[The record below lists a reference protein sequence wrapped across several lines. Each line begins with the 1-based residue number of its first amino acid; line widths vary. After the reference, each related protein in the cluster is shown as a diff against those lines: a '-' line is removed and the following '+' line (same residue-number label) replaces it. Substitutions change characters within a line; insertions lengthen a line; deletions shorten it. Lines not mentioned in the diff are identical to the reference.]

1 MRKCMGYAD
10 KKTLDKESAD
20 GKKFNI
26 NILLGILAVLVI
38 LFAIW
43 GPEVLAGYQDRT
55 TLYQIRTAAVEE
67 EGESYRYSLS
77 SNEKLY
83 ILSQCLNNQ
92 VLPETELSTMTR
104 TDAEGVD
111 YETLTG
117 NYALVVN
124 YQGPT
129 EKELKEEEVYEVCNK
144 QIQLLKELGVMPGQ
158 VLEVSAAS
166 YDAVLYSAIDVLDP
180 RNNLSVWKVSL
191 STSKQN
197 ANKKNRLLDVYLD
210 GDTGKIYEFYVR
222 IEEDWSDIE
231 PEEMIQQW
239 GDYLGLT
246 NREAYEPVN
255 PLLET
260 TPYFKKYRFAGIEQ
274 NNTVVTIGFYEG
286 INELFLKISR

>member
-166 YDAVLYSAIDVLDP
+166 YNAVLYSAIDVLDP

>member
-10 KKTLDKESAD
+10 KKTPDKKSAD

-26 NILLGILAVLVI
+26 NILLGILTVLVI

-260 TPYFKKYRFAGIEQ
+260 TPYYEKYRFAGIEQ

>member
-10 KKTLDKESAD
+10 KKTPDKKSAD

-260 TPYFKKYRFAGIEQ
+260 TPYYEKYRFAGIEQ

>member
-1 MRKCMGYAD
+1 MENADKATAD
-10 KKTLDKESAD
+10 KKPAD
-20 GKKFNI
+20 GKKINI
-26 NILLGILAVLVI
+26 NIFLGILAVLVI

-55 TLYQIRTAAVEE
+55 TLNQIRTAAVEE

-129 EKELKEEEVYEVCNK
+129 EKELKEEEVYEVCNE

-222 IEEDWSDIE
+222 IEEDWSDID

-246 NREAYEPVN
+246 KQEAYEPVN

-260 TPYFKKYRFAGIEQ
+260 TPYFEKYRFAGIEQ